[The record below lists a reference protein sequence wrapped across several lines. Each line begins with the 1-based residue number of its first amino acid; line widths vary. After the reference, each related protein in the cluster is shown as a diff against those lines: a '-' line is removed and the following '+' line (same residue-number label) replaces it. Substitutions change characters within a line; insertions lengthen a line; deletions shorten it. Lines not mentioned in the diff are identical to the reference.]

1 MYLQRKEN
9 NMKSFAEK
17 VREARDLLNL
27 NQQQLGDLTGVSKRS
42 IAAYETEGVI
52 PRPRMI
58 RKLAEVLNVS
68 DAYLDN
74 DDIEDPTYGMRK
86 TDYIEETRARF
97 GDKAAK
103 EISFLLERN
112 TALFAGGA
120 VSQEAK
126 DAFFEAL
133 MKSYLICKEQAREA
147 YGHK

>member
-1 MYLQRKEN
+1 
-9 NMKSFAEK
+9 MKSFAEK

-27 NQQQLGDLTGVSKRS
+27 NQQQLGDLAGVSKRS

-74 DDIEDPTYGMRK
+74 DDIEDPTYGMKK

-103 EISFLLERN
+103 EIDFLLERN
-112 TALFAGGA
+112 TALFAGGS

-133 MKSYLICKEQAREA
+133 MKTYLTCKEKARET
-147 YGHK
+147 YGRK